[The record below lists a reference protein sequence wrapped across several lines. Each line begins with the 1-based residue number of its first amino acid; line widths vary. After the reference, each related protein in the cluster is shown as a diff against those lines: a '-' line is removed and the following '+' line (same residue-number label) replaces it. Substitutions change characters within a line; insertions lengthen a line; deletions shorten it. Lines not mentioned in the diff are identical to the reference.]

1 MEIRSKHFK
10 VKALEE
16 NSDFQFD
23 GYASTYGNEDRD
35 GDIIEKGCFS
45 DSLKNKTVYPM
56 CFNHD
61 LSTVIGK
68 VDLTDDEKGVFAKGT
83 FNQNDDVAEK
93 YYDLVKMGAI
103 DSMSIHF
110 FVKDYEPV
118 DSTKPYGG
126 WRIKKADIIEVS
138 LVTVPANTEALI
150 STVKSQSEVDEKLIR
165 QIVREEVVKG
175 VSDALIF
182 YDKKKDLIKKINNVK
197 GE

>member
-10 VKALEE
+10 VKALEG
-16 NSDFQFD
+16 NSDFQFE

-35 GDIIEKGCFS
+35 GDIIESGCFL
-45 DSLKNKTVYPM
+45 DSLKNKTVYPL

-68 VDLTDDEKGVFAKGT
+68 VDLMDDEKGVFAKGT

-138 LVTVPANTEALI
+138 LVTVPANTQALI
-150 STVKSQSEVDEKLIR
+150 SSVKSENGFDEKTLRNI
-165 QIVREEVVKG
+165 IREEVVKG
-175 VSDALIF
+175 VSDGLIF
-182 YDKKKDLIKKINNVK
+182 YDKKNDLIKKIDNIK

>member
-1 MEIRSKHFK
+1 M
-10 VKALEE
+10 
-16 NSDFQFD
+16 
-23 GYASTYGNEDRD
+23 
-35 GDIIEKGCFS
+35 
-45 DSLKNKTVYPM
+45 
-56 CFNHD
+56 
-61 LSTVIGK
+61 
-68 VDLTDDEKGVFAKGT
+68 DDEKGVFAKGT
-83 FNQNDDVAEK
+83 FNHNDDVAEK

-110 FVKDYEPV
+110 IVKDYDPI
-118 DSTKPYGG
+118 DATKPYGG

-182 YDKKKDLIKKINNVK
+182 YDKKKDLIKKINNIK